1 MPGTEANQPWQATR
15 RGIAEAMGQIDAALP
30 GSVVVRHMRC
40 GKPGCACKA
49 EPPTLHGPYIQWTRT
64 VDGKTVH
71 RGRQDRHQVPQRRP
85 TRPLPT
91 VVRQRPTPQGTHRDA
106 PHRLGARRR
115 NIRRMGHTGR
125 ERLII
130 ATPTP
135 IAARHPPIAHRQ
147 RVPPA
152 EPRQVEVALH
162 GLTSA
167 ADVWKSVHPIIRW
180 SPGHLAPESR
190 GSITRAARNWW
201 RNTAA
206 MGPARSRSP
215 GLEGRPHLVQWIT
228 ACRTSGTRLL

>member
-130 ATPTP
+130 ATLTQSPRGT
-135 IAARHPPIAHRQ
+135 ADSHRH
-147 RVPPA
+147 VPPA
-152 EPRQVEVALH
+152 EPHPNEFV
-162 GLTSA
+162 T
-167 ADVWKSVHPIIRW
+167 ADVEFLHARDE
-180 SPGHLAPESR
+180 LLR
-190 GSITRAARNWW
+190 GERSSEGKQFFR
-201 RNTAA
+201 
-206 MGPARSRSP
+206 PRSR
-215 GLEGRPHLVQWIT
+215 
-228 ACRTSGTRLL
+228 